1 MKGGNRKMYIGLL
14 ILIVIVGYLIT
25 QGRGE
30 SYEEVEENTDDLLKT
45 FSSEILTNAVKN
57 VPPPAN

>member
-1 MKGGNRKMYIGLL
+1 MYIGLL